1 MVPYGLAAETGPRA
15 GELCGITLDDLDM
28 ERRLLF
34 VRQSA
39 WRGKLGDP
47 KTEAS
52 IRVVELSSQACEHL
66 SKFLECWRP
75 NEGRLLFATKN
86 GTPWDAN
93 LLLKRKF
100 QPLLVKLG
108 IRVSRGNGFHA
119 FRHAN
124 GTMMDR
130 LGTPLKV
137 RQERLGHSDPR
148 ITQAIYTHV
157 ASEDS
162 RRVAAQLGEAI
173 WGILDVN
180 GRKKGNGLEGS
191 TSKPFVIN

>member
-1 MVPYGLAAETGPRA
+1 MATEQKAAAVCDE
-15 GELCGITLDDLDM
+15 
-28 ERRLLF
+28 
-34 VRQSA
+34 
-39 WRGKLGDP
+39 
-47 KTEAS
+47 
-52 IRVVELSSQACEHL
+52 
-66 SKFLECWRP
+66 
-75 NEGRLLFATKN
+75 N

-100 QPLLVKLG
+100 KPLLAKLG
-108 IRVSRGNGFHA
+108 IRIPRGNGFHA

-124 GTMMDR
+124 AKMMDR
-130 LGTPLKV
+130 LGTLLKV

-162 RRVAAQLGEAI
+162 RRVAAQLGEAV

-180 GRKKGNGLEGS
+180 GRKKGNGSGVEPP
-191 TSKPFVIN
+191 KPSRIN